1 MRAAVLYEVKAPLK
15 VEELEVTDLH
25 PEEVLVK
32 TAASGV
38 CHSDLH
44 IIKGDNPYPL
54 PVVLGHEAAGIVEK
68 VGSGVRDINPGD
80 HCVISFMPQCGQC
93 PYCTIGRP
101 NLCIVAARSG
111 FSGVMPDGTS
121 RLRKGAQ
128 EIKQFMDVASFG
140 EYMVVQQNSVITIR
154 KDAPLDKVCLVGC
167 GVMTGVGAA
176 INTARVRAGSSC
188 VVIACGGVGLNVV
201 QGCALAG
208 AAKIIA
214 VDTNP
219 RKLDLA
225 EQFGATHVINSSQ
238 EDPARQVRRLTQGG
252 ADYAFEAIGLP
263 VTIEQAFRCIRRG
276 GQAVVVGQAAAGA
289 TVTIDALEFLAE
301 KTLTGSLYGSARPR
315 VDMPALVDLYMD
327 GRLKLDELV
336 SRTIDL
342 GEVNN
347 AFDLMEKGEVARS
360 VIVY

>member
-1 MRAAVLYEVKAPLK
+1 MRAAVLYEMKQPLQI
-15 VEELEVTDLH
+15 EDLDILDIH
-25 PEEVLVK
+25 PEEVLIK

-44 IIKGDNPYPL
+44 IIKGDNPYAL
-54 PVVLGHEAAGIVEK
+54 PVVLGHEAAGVVEK
-68 VGSGVRDINPGD
+68 VGSAVSDINPGD
-80 HCVISFMPQCGQC
+80 HAVISFMPQCGQC
-93 PYCTIGRP
+93 KFCTIGKP

-111 FSGVMPDGTS
+111 FAGTMRDGTT

-128 EIKQFMDVASFG
+128 EIKQFMGVASFG
-140 EYMVVQQNSVITIR
+140 EYMVTHQNSVITIR
-154 KDAPLDKVCLVGC
+154 QDAPLDTVCLVGC

-176 INTARVRAGSSC
+176 INTARVAAGSTC

-208 AAKIIA
+208 AAKVIA

-219 RKLDLA
+219 RKLELA
-225 EQFGATHVINSSQ
+225 QQFGATHVIDSSK
-238 EDPARQVRRLTQGG
+238 EDPARQIRRLTQGG

-263 VTIEQAFRCIRRG
+263 ATIEQAFRSIRRG
-276 GQAVVVGQAAAGA
+276 GMAVVVGQAAAGA
-289 TVTIDALEFLAE
+289 TVTVDALEFLSE

-315 VDMPALVDLYMD
+315 VDMPALIDLYME

-336 SRTIDL
+336 SRRIDL
-342 GEVNN
+342 KEING
-347 AFDLMEKGEVARS
+347 AFDAMQRGEVARS